1 MKEVI
6 QSRRPSSSTSG
17 RRPACAAR
25 SAGRRGR
32 SHPPLRGARHWPPTG
47 ASSTSSRTSERAS
60 RRPDPACAPIASPR
74 SAGAAPI
81 EAPTPAAAACPLP
94 SDRRQDRARVLT
106 TSVST
111 ILADPVASS
120 QGRRTL
126 VTRAQR
132 RAQGGPNVQPSG
144 AANPGVGGGEGAGVS
159 RQATR
164 GVVQRRPADVRR
176 PSLARAGRRLAEVKA
191 GRPAGAGLPTPAA
204 KRPVG

>member
-1 MKEVI
+1 M

-47 ASSTSSRTSERAS
+47 ASSTSSRSERAS
-60 RRPDPACAPIASPR
+60 RRPDPACAPIASRR

-111 ILADPVASS
+111 ILAGPVASS
-120 QGRRTL
+120 QGRRTP

-132 RAQGGPNVQPSG
+132 RAQGGGRRGRRRAGHPLRV
-144 AANPGVGGGEGAGVS
+144 AAARAARAMAPAGPELLVGVS
-159 RQATR
+159 VIRCSARWSRPTAGWSTSSR
-164 GVVQRRPADVRR
+164 KRRSRR
-176 PSLARAGRRLAEVKA
+176 S
-191 GRPAGAGLPTPAA
+191 
-204 KRPVG
+204 